1 MSRRRLIVVVAFF
14 LVLLATAILL
24 PRPFTDRSSGP
35 GVEES
40 PPQTVRVESGET
52 PGAPATEESPHG
64 DRILEGYGREGAT
77 PQSDIESVSRLLD
90 IFQLLVKSNG
100 ALPLGSNEDIVSA
113 LTGNNPHR
121 MEFLSTNHPAI
132 DAKGRL
138 VDRWKSP
145 LYFHPV
151 SRDELEIR
159 SAGPDQ
165 RMWTE
170 DDIHRNPDGTFR
182 DRSESMPASLF

>member
-1 MSRRRLIVVVAFF
+1 M
-14 LVLLATAILL
+14 
-24 PRPFTDRSSGP
+24 
-35 GVEES
+35 
-40 PPQTVRVESGET
+40 
-52 PGAPATEESPHG
+52 
-64 DRILEGYGREGAT
+64 
-77 PQSDIESVSRLLD
+77 
-90 IFQLLVKSNG
+90 
-100 ALPLGSNEDIVSA
+100 GSNEDIVSA